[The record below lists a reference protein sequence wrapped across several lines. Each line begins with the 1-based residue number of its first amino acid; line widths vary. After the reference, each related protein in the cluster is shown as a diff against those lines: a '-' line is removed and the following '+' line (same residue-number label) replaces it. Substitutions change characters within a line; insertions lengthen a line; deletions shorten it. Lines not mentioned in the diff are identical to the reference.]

1 MNVLAFFCWFSL
13 SSQPNY
19 MSFGEDFLT
28 PFFSSASTSAGGAH
42 QNFPQT
48 YTSESA
54 CRLIFTQL
62 FLQQKQADRNLT

>member
-1 MNVLAFFCWFSL
+1 
-13 SSQPNY
+13 

-48 YTSESA
+48 YKSESA
-54 CRLIFTQL
+54 RKLIFTQL
-62 FLQQKQADRNLT
+62 FLQQKQADRHLT

>member
-1 MNVLAFFCWFSL
+1 MCSHSFVDSHLAHSL
-13 SSQPNY
+13 IVWV
-19 MSFGEDFLT
+19 FGEDFLT

-48 YTSESA
+48 YKSESDG
-54 CRLIFTQL
+54 RLIFTQL

>member
-1 MNVLAFFCWFSL
+1 
-13 SSQPNY
+13 

-48 YTSESA
+48 YTSESSYK
-54 CRLIFTQL
+54 LIFTQL
-62 FLQQKQADRNLT
+62 FLQQKQADRHLT